1 MFTKKCFC
9 GAHRCFLL
17 NWKRK
22 QTSSASFPR
31 FQRLTWYRAEIL
43 QAHGIS
49 LDVPYW
55 LRISLN
61 CLRKSKMTFAKSR
74 ANNVCLN
81 NFVHRMRSPIFLF
94 VQTLSAYW
102 TSAFFW
108 PLMTFYI
115 QYFSYQFLGVL
126 NCHEVSSSLNK
137 FLWFGCGFCLYLYAF
152 CGKRFL
158 IWFIINMRFERYRTL
173 KRVFK

>member
-1 MFTKKCFC
+1 MFSVELKKKANVISEFPAFSTTNVVSC
-9 GAHRCFLL
+9 GDIASTRNKPWRALLIAH
-17 NWKRK
+17 
-22 QTSSASFPR
+22 Q
-31 FQRLTWYRAEIL
+31 
-43 QAHGIS
+43 
-49 LDVPYW
+49 
-55 LRISLN
+55 
-61 CLRKSKMTFAKSR
+61 SKLPSQVKNDLAKSR

-158 IWFIINMRFERYRTL
+158 VWFIINMRFERYRTL
-173 KRVFK
+173 KRVFKKKQKFFLLH